1 MKIPSPTPGQHL
13 PGALRL
19 AALAAA
25 VALVGCS
32 QQTDTPAPKQAAATP
47 VGVVQAQAQT
57 VALDPVYAAR
67 TQAAEDVEVRARVQ
81 GTLLRR
87 HYTEGSLVKAGALLF
102 EIDPAPFEA
111 RVQQADADL
120 SRAQAQARQAERE
133 WTRTAAMFKDNAV
146 SARDRDAALSALELA
161 QAGVA
166 TAQAQLRDARIQL
179 GYTKVTAPISGHA
192 GMRALSEGNLVSA
205 NALLT
210 TVRKL
215 DPIQVVFAMPEADA
229 VAQRQRAQ
237 QAGAGSQAALTAS
250 LTLAD
255 GTRYAQSGVID
266 FTATTLDPQTG
277 TLQARASFANP
288 DGQLL
293 PGQFVRLALGGLT
306 LPNTLVVPEQAVGQG
321 AQGAT
326 VYVVDSQ
333 NVAQLRSVKLGQNLA
348 SGQIVTEGLAAGE
361 RVIVDGVAKVRAG
374 MAVAPTDADTHTVAQ
389 LKAEGN
395 PQ

>member
-1 MKIPSPTPGQHL
+1 
-13 PGALRL
+13 
-19 AALAAA
+19 
-25 VALVGCS
+25 
-32 QQTDTPAPKQAAATP
+32 
-47 VGVVQAQAQT
+47 
-57 VALDPVYAAR
+57 
-67 TQAAEDVEVRARVQ
+67 
-81 GTLLRR
+81 
-87 HYTEGSLVKAGALLF
+87 
-102 EIDPAPFEA
+102 
-111 RVQQADADL
+111 
-120 SRAQAQARQAERE
+120 
-133 WTRTAAMFKDNAV
+133 MFKDNAG

-179 GYTKVTAPISGHA
+179 GYTRVTAPISGHA

-306 LPNTLVVPEQAVGQG
+306 LPNTLVVPQQAVGQG